1 MSPPSALTSLVVL
14 MMLCSGGVA
23 FSPSLPPALPRSLPP
38 TLSLHQPSTLRL
50 SPLSRAGVSLR
61 PQRRAQ
67 FPLMAEPS
75 PDVAFQ
81 HAMQGDD
88 WKMNAG
94 GNVPGCNGDGAYISQ
109 GREMQRRSVLQG
121 AAMLPF
127 VLAGFSEKASAKE
140 GDLVLLLGATG
151 LSLFLLTLGPLGAEC
166 LFSLLALN
174 DFNADPCCSRAD
186 WTVCYS
192 RAAQPRLQVCIPTC
206 CHPYTAATLMLFTAT
221 E

>member
-140 GDLVLLLGATG
+140 GDLGRLDSMLLASCSAAATG
-151 LSLFLLTLGPLGAEC
+151 LHPHVLPSLYSSHADALHGDRVRGVTRYKEQATQVAFLPFLLPILGA
-166 LFSLLALN
+166 SALN
-174 DFNADPCCSRAD
+174 
-186 WTVCYS
+186 
-192 RAAQPRLQVCIPTC
+192 
-206 CHPYTAATLMLFTAT
+206 HPQSSSCPS
-221 E
+221 